1 MPHAPDFTPRSALTR
16 LLSRLFNVA
25 PHEAPAVGAG
35 LLMFFLLFAGYFML
49 RPIRETMGV
58 TGGVDNLQWLFTGTF
73 VATLIVLPLFGWIA
87 SKVSRRRILPWV
99 FGAVVASL
107 LAFGLALLAR
117 PDDVWLA
124 RGFYIWVSV
133 INLLL
138 ISLAWSVLADVLAS
152 SEAKRLFAL
161 IASGASLGGLAGP
174 LLTTLLVGSL
184 GHGGLMH
191 K

>member
-1 MPHAPDFTPRSALTR
+1 MPHAPDLTQRSALTR

-124 RGFYIWVSV
+124 RGFYI
-133 INLLL
+133 
-138 ISLAWSVLADVLAS
+138 
-152 SEAKRLFAL
+152 
-161 IASGASLGGLAGP
+161 
-174 LLTTLLVGSL
+174 
-184 GHGGLMH
+184 
-191 K
+191 